1 MYITYIIHSYNLP
14 ENMHYNAYSL
24 YNIMALFIF
33 LFIYLF
39 IYLCSYDLTHKT
51 QTELFLKR
59 RLSVFPQSIHWLIF
73 GP

>member
-1 MYITYIIHSYNLP
+1 MNPKNAFTMHIHYTYNRTFY
-14 ENMHYNAYSL
+14 
-24 YNIMALFIF
+24 

-39 IYLCSYDLTHKT
+39 IYICSMTLCVMCKT
-51 QTELFLKR
+51 QIELFLKR

>member
-1 MYITYIIHSYNLP
+1 MYITYIMYSYNLRKKCV
-14 ENMHYNAYSL
+14 YNTYSL
-24 YNIMALFIF
+24 YNIMA

-39 IYLCSYDLTHKT
+39 IYLCSYDLMYKT
-51 QTELFLKR
+51 QIDLFLKR